1 MLQCAILKL
10 INYPNTKSILG
21 LLDSNLTLIS
31 DILGIQ
37 SGLKVALLGKFLNTL
52 NAFKCSNLLD
62 LWLHQHSVPTSSK
75 YAHLSRL
82 FNTCDTSC
90 MGGIFKGRLCL
101 LIQKSSSQMLLTGK
115 ENGNVSI
122 FKSC

>member
-37 SGLKVALLGKFLNTL
+37 SGLKVALLEP
-52 NAFKCSNLLD
+52 C
-62 LWLHQHSVPTSSK
+62 
-75 YAHLSRL
+75 
-82 FNTCDTSC
+82 
-90 MGGIFKGRLCL
+90 
-101 LIQKSSSQMLLTGK
+101 
-115 ENGNVSI
+115 
-122 FKSC
+122 